1 MDPNTHLLNESFTF
15 EAQSGLPQSNAYY
28 AFIKLRDL
36 ACEQNFETYLQVHIF
51 MGERFINWRVQ
62 KF

>member
-15 EAQSGLPQSNAYY
+15 EAQSGLPLSNAYY

-36 ACEQNFETYLQVHIF
+36 ACEQNFETYLLGSYF
-51 MGERFINWRVQ
+51 YG
-62 KF
+62 